1 MYSHASKAYAEPMQT
16 KDSETVGS
24 TFLSIM
30 MELKQQPRVLLT
42 DNDKAYQGSF
52 FQKVLDDQEIVLN
65 MNTVGDHHAL
75 GIIDNFAK
83 RIKLIFKN
91 VYSQEKH

>member
-1 MYSHASKAYAEPMQT
+1 
-16 KDSETVGS
+16 
-24 TFLSIM
+24 
-30 MELKQQPRVLLT
+30 MEHKQQPRVLLT

-52 FQKVLDDQEIVLN
+52 FQQVLDDKEIVLN

-83 RIKLIFKN
+83 K
-91 VYSQEKH
+91 